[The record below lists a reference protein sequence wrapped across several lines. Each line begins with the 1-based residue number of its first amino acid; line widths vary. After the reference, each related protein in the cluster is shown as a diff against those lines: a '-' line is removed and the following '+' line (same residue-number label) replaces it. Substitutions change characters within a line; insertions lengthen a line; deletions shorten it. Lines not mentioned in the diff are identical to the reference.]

1 MELDQFCRTDDVR
14 RFDCAG
20 GARPFRSGLHEAA
33 FKFDPDREPTG
44 QEDAYQ
50 DRRPRRKS
58 GTIKNAWVVDY
69 RDQQGKRRSR
79 QFARKREAKDFQL
92 TAENEVRLGV
102 HSVFHESPTVA
113 SAAGFWLDDRA
124 TAGLEPTTLASYE
137 QHVRLHIVPTCGGM
151 RLAELTAPKASEIS
165 RRWNKGL
172 SAPMAKRVL
181 RSFKAIV
188 DLAMREGRVA
198 QNAVSVVKSQR
209 SKRVMQRDIPSKDML
224 REILGRADR
233 SNVAGVRPLIYLM
246 IFTGLRVSELRALQ
260 WKDINFVRGTL
271 SVKRRANNRGSL
283 GPPKSEAGIRT
294 IPLSPKTLGVLK
306 DWQHSCPSSPMDLLF
321 PSVRARVMAYEVM
334 HKHMFAPIVHGGGMD
349 AVEAQRFG
357 FHDFRHAAA
366 SLWIEQNL
374 SPKKVQELMGHSSI
388 TMTFD
393 TYGHLF
399 TAREGDGHIAE
410 AMEAGIFEG

>member
-1 MELDQFCRTDDVR
+1 MAITERKWKT
-14 RFDCAG
+14 
-20 GARPFRSGLHEAA
+20 
-33 FKFDPDREPTG
+33 
-44 QEDAYQ
+44 
-50 DRRPRRKS
+50 KS
-58 GTIKNAWVVDY
+58 GTIKSAWVVDY

-79 QFARKREAKDFQL
+79 QFSRKREAKDFQL

-137 QHVRLHIVPTCGGM
+137 QHVRLHIVPTCGAM
-151 RLAELTAPKASEIS
+151 RLAELTAPKASEIA

-181 RSFKAIV
+181 RSFRAIV

-198 QNAVSVVKSQR
+198 QNAVSVVKSPR
-209 SKRVMQRDIPSKDML
+209 SKRVMQKDIPSKDML

-233 SNVAGVRPLIYLM
+233 SNVAGARPLIYLM
-246 IFTGLRVSELRALQ
+246 IYTGLRVSELRALQ
-260 WKDINFVRGTL
+260 WKDINFDRGTL
-271 SVKRRANNRGSL
+271 SVRRRANNRGVL

-294 IPLSPKTLGVLK
+294 IPLSPKTLEVLR
-306 DWQHSCPSSPMDLLF
+306 DWQQSCPSTPLGLLF

-334 HKHMFAPIVHGGGMD
+334 HKHLFAPIVHRDAEWGESGGDGH
-349 AVEAQRFG
+349 RFG

-366 SLWIEQNL
+366 SLWIEQTL
-374 SPKKVQELMGHSSI
+374 SPKKVQELMGHSSV

-399 TAREGDGHIAE
+399 SARDGDGHIAE
-410 AMEAGIFEG
+410 AMEAGIFER